1 IVAKI
6 LREEETKVSVLAD
19 KMSLKS
25 NAYYLGRGLGLPVA
39 MEGALKM
46 KEIAYVHAE
55 AYPAGE
61 SKHGPIAL
69 IEKDF
74 PVLFVILSK
83 DEEELI
89 KSNIEEMKAR
99 DAYTILV
106 SPNNAE
112 EALSLADFR
121 FVMPVQHEVASAV
134 SYIIP
139 LQLLAY
145 YTAIKKGLDPDKPRN
160 LAKTVTVF

>member
-1 IVAKI
+1 
-6 LREEETKVSVLAD
+6 
-19 KMSLKS
+19 
-25 NAYYLGRGLGLPVA
+25 YLGRGLGLPVA

-121 FVMPVQHEVASAV
+121 LVMPVQHEVASAV

>member
-1 IVAKI
+1 
-6 LREEETKVSVLAD
+6 
-19 KMSLKS
+19 KS

-121 FVMPVQHEVASAV
+121 LVMPVQHEVASAV

>member
-1 IVAKI
+1 
-6 LREEETKVSVLAD
+6 
-19 KMSLKS
+19 
-25 NAYYLGRGLGLPVA
+25 

-69 IEKDF
+69 VEEDF
-74 PVLFVILSK
+74 PVVFVVLSK
-83 DEEELI
+83 EEEELI

-99 DAYTILV
+99 GAYAILV

-112 EALSLADFR
+112 EALSLADFS
-121 FVMPVQHEVASAV
+121 FVMPALHEVASAT
-134 SYIIP
+134 SYVVP

-145 YTAIKKGLDPDKPRN
+145 YTAVKKGLDPDKPRN